1 MSESSIYRWT
11 GSELQLLDYCDMADV
26 SIGAADSW
34 LVTEGRTLAIDL
46 HRDRFEKAVEIAML
60 ELALDADEVIPP
72 REVEPFWAAALDAIP
87 SVGDRFPRVEL
98 QLRSG
103 APLLVFSLRSA
114 PTLTRSVRLATFDG
128 PDPRT
133 HSLIKGPD
141 TEALLQARTSV
152 QQRGAEEAVILSPDG
167 FVAEG
172 AYSAI
177 LWWRGNVLCAPSLD
191 LDRVDSVTARSVIAL
206 ATALGID
213 VYYESITPPELDE
226 CEIWAVSAL
235 HGIRIVTA
243 WIDGPSPAEEPG
255 RLATWRARLER
266 LRRPIHAE

>member
-1 MSESSIYRWT
+1 MSESSIYRWS
-11 GSELQLLDYCDMADV
+11 GAELNLLEYCDMADV

-34 LVTEGRTLAIDL
+34 LVADGLTLAIDL
-46 HRDRFEKAVEIAML
+46 HRRRFESAVEIALL
-60 ELALDADEVIPP
+60 ENAVGADAGFVAPNVAEFWLQSLALVPAEGN
-72 REVEPFWAAALDAIP
+72 W
-87 SVGDRFPRVEL
+87 FPRVEL

-103 APLLVFSLRSA
+103 SPLLVFRLRTA

-133 HSLIKGPD
+133 RPLIKGPD
-141 TEALLQARTSV
+141 TDALLRARTAV

-167 FVAEG
+167 YVAEG
-172 AYSAI
+172 AYSAL

-213 VYYESITPPELDE
+213 VYYESVTPPELDG

-255 RLATWRARLER
+255 RLATWRARLDR
-266 LRRPIHAE
+266 LRRPIAA